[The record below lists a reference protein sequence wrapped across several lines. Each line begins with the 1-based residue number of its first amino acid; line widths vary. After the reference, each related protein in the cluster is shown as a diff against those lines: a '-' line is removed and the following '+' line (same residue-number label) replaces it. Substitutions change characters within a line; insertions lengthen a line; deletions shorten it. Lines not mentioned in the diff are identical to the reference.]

1 MIPEI
6 VAMFSAMGWA
16 GDSVLVRLG
25 VRRSNIFAA
34 MLMSYLVSVTC
45 IWTYLV
51 ATTPLVFLRSRAM
64 VYFLISG
71 CLQPL
76 FARALFYEG
85 ITRIGVA
92 RAGPLRGAEPLFA
105 TIIAVVLLHERPGIM
120 VYLGTALIMGSL
132 WLISGS
138 RGGAAKWRLVDAA
151 LPLGA
156 GLVSAISQTLRKE
169 GLKIL
174 SNPFVA
180 TAIVTSTS
188 LALLISFI
196 LLTKR
201 VNLLRMPRQSFL
213 FFVAAG
219 CVAVSAQVTN
229 FIAIGQGDLS
239 VIIPLLNTTPLFT
252 VLFSGLFLRSLET
265 LSPRIV
271 VGASLMVGGVVLITL
286 R

>member
-138 RGGAAKWRLVDAA
+138 RGGADKWRLVDAA

-174 SNPFVA
+174 PNPFVA